1 MYHDNNWW
9 YKQSIDVEF
18 FFELL
23 SKTLK
28 LLDLTQLVTCNTIQE
43 ENDSH
48 TGKQGTGTRQNVVFL
63 VDIHVTKMGKMW
75 ELGTKPSKT
84 KLNKTKHINK
94 LGVTWTF

>member
-9 YKQSIDVEF
+9 YKQPIDVEF

-28 LLDLTQLVTCNTIQE
+28 LLDLTQLVNTVQE

-48 TGKQGTGTRQNVVFL
+48 TGKKGTGTRQNVVFS
-63 VDIHVTKMGKMW
+63 
-75 ELGTKPSKT
+75 GTYSCNKNGENARIGHKT
-84 KLNKTKHINK
+84 LQNKTK
-94 LGVTWTF
+94 

>member
-1 MYHDNNWW
+1 MYVPWICTGECIQQLIFIYNLPLLILFKYMYHDNNWW

-28 LLDLTQLVTCNTIQE
+28 LLDLTQLFNTIQE

-48 TGKQGTGTRQNVVFL
+48 TG
-63 VDIHVTKMGKMW
+63 
-75 ELGTKPSKT
+75 
-84 KLNKTKHINK
+84 
-94 LGVTWTF
+94 

>member
-9 YKQSIDVEF
+9 YKQSIDVDF

-43 ENDSH
+43 EKDSH
-48 TGKQGTGTRQNVVFL
+48 TGKQGTGTRQNVVFS
-63 VDIHVTKMGKMW
+63 
-75 ELGTKPSKT
+75 GTYSCNKNGENARIGHKT
-84 KLNKTKHINK
+84 LQNKTK
-94 LGVTWTF
+94 